1 MIRPSIAAVALL
13 FVVAGCPAD
22 SPLSETGGEETTSS
36 ASGTTAEPPTTGET
50 TGATSGTSGEPVT
63 SGGTSTSTDPTGGT
77 TTTGAPGDTGS
88 TGSSSGGTDTGGD
101 TTTGTDT
108 GGESTS
114 TGDESTTGECTELG
128 ADAEMTAMDLEA
140 AVDGVLYS
148 SEGDYPWTVFTFA
161 CMGPVTA
168 ENIKEIIAPIY
179 VQNPNEAPLAERVV
193 EVKSAKEFFDKL
205 TVPQDWWDDGYYEQ
219 AAKYVPIRMIMEE
232 NLTDLQVFRL
242 GELSGNNLQGAI
254 DVYIIGRSGEDLV
267 GMWTV
272 SIET

>member
-1 MIRPSIAAVALL
+1 MTRSSIVAVALL
-13 FVVAGCPAD
+13 FVAGCPAD
-22 SPLSETGGEETTSS
+22 SPLSETGGEEST
-36 ASGTTAEPPTTGET
+36 AAGSGTTTAEPPTTSET
-50 TGATSGTSGEPVT
+50 SVATSGTSGEPVT
-63 SGGTSTSTDPTGGT
+63 TGGTSTSTDTTSGT

-88 TGSSSGGTDTGGD
+88 AGSSSGGTDTGGD

-128 ADAEMTAMDLEA
+128 ADAEMTALDLEA

-161 CMGPVTA
+161 CTGPVTA
-168 ENIKEIIAPIY
+168 ENIKEIVAPIY